1 MAQMVKN
8 LPAIQDTGVR
18 SLGQEDALGK
28 GMTTHSSKVQAL
40 SLLVYIELIHTS
52 LYPFQLSTIHFYQS
66 WKSNTA

>member
-8 LPAIQDTGVR
+8 LPAVQETRVR

-28 GMTTHSSKVQAL
+28 GMATHSSMVQAL
-40 SLLVYIELIHTS
+40 FLLVYIELVHTS
-52 LYPFQLSTIHFYQS
+52 LYPFQSGTIHFYQS

>member
-40 SLLVYIELIHTS
+40 PLLVYIELIHTS